1 MLNLIIITNQSC
13 QNPAIAGFFS
23 KINTE
28 NSQKNSVFAK
38 IHANE
43 ECQHEK
49 RAALMMNTQHSK
61 PLDTPGFT
69 LSEVMITTAIVGIL
83 SSLALPNFLSQVN
96 RTRQK
101 EASSTVAQI
110 QTTIAAY
117 ADEFGV
123 LPESW
128 AELNDT
134 SAVMTDDGPATKDSF
149 GKITLAGGYY
159 DVAISNTD
167 NLFTITA
174 TSDDNPNLNIIA
186 CVNLTNGASGINQ
199 GTKAAEASA
208 PNCG

>member
-1 MLNLIIITNQSC
+1 MKTSR
-13 QNPAIAGFFS
+13 IAS
-23 KINTE
+23 TR
-28 NSQKNSVFAK
+28 SA
-38 IHANE
+38 
-43 ECQHEK
+43 
-49 RAALMMNTQHSK
+49 
-61 PLDTPGFT
+61 GFT
-69 LSEVMITTAIVGIL
+69 LMEILVAVSLVGIL
-83 SSLALPNFLSQVN
+83 SSVALPNYLRQVN
-96 RTRQK
+96 RTRQN
-101 EASSTVAQI
+101 EAASTISQI
-110 QTTIAAY
+110 QTTIASY

-123 LPESW
+123 LPTSW

-134 SAVMTDDGPATKDSF
+134 SAVMTDDGPATQDNF
-149 GKITLAGGYY
+149 QAITLAGGYY